1 MGSGRLDGQA
11 PQQTV
16 LERIESQALQQATG
30 DIPAYFSNGISSK
43 DASDLTALM
52 AECVSLYAG
61 VSHTKPR
68 IVLAVLDE
76 TAWAGLKG
84 PAPYGLPHHTWTE
97 TPYVVIVPSTWANVP
112 PVFATTRK
120 HLVDALGANGVDVY
134 IRLIA
139 LHEVG
144 HVLTYAILNQGPPS
158 VASRFPIW
166 YQEFLAN
173 YFAHSCA
180 ARLRPS
186 VADLNRRGTEALRT
200 MPSPMFTTIDEW
212 QTLLTSKTDAGL
224 PLLATDAG
232 STNFMW
238 YQGWAYEMAARLYE
252 AGIGD
257 RMASILRQQWARD
270 AKPST
275 AELLKD
281 FADVV
286 PKWSEWL
293 GEQRLK

>member
-134 IRLIA
+134 ILLEAVDEAMPVERDGESLTVVRHDAIRLGKST
-139 LHEVG
+139 EVG
-144 HVLTYAILNQGPPS
+144 GPGQMARLS
-158 VASRFPIW
+158 AFAQLVAS
-166 YQEFLAN
+166 LAGVT
-173 YFAHSCA
+173 
-180 ARLRPS
+180 PS
-186 VADLNRRGTEALRT
+186 
-200 MPSPMFTTIDEW
+200 
-212 QTLLTSKTDAGL
+212 
-224 PLLATDAG
+224 
-232 STNFMW
+232 
-238 YQGWAYEMAARLYE
+238 
-252 AGIGD
+252 
-257 RMASILRQQWARD
+257 
-270 AKPST
+270 
-275 AELLKD
+275 
-281 FADVV
+281 
-286 PKWSEWL
+286 
-293 GEQRLK
+293 

>member
-1 MGSGRLDGQA
+1 MQEVSATLIFCLVAGTIGGVRLGGQA

-16 LERIESQALQQATG
+16 LARIESQALQRATG
-30 DIPAYFSNGISSK
+30 DIPAYVSNGISSK
-43 DASDLTALM
+43 EVSDLTALM
-52 AECVSLYAG
+52 AECVSQYA
-61 VSHTKPR
+61 VSQGKPR

-112 PVFATTRK
+112 PMFATTRK
-120 HLVDALGANGVDVY
+120 HLVDALGANGVDTY

-144 HVLTYAILNQGPPS
+144 HILTYAILNQEPAS

-186 VADLNRRGTEALRT
+186 VAD
-200 MPSPMFTTIDEW
+200 
-212 QTLLTSKTDAGL
+212 
-224 PLLATDAG
+224 
-232 STNFMW
+232 
-238 YQGWAYEMAARLYE
+238 
-252 AGIGD
+252 
-257 RMASILRQQWARD
+257 
-270 AKPST
+270 
-275 AELLKD
+275 
-281 FADVV
+281 
-286 PKWSEWL
+286 
-293 GEQRLK
+293 